1 MMKKL
6 LMFSMLS
13 IVASPARA
21 QDSPLAWAARLEIE
35 YRIVPNVTYLTS
47 SNYESKLDLYV
58 TRTADKPL
66 PTLIWIH
73 GGGWTGGVKESAT
86 GIPAYLAMGMN
97 VVNVEYRLA
106 RTASAPAA
114 VEDCRCALRWVI
126 QHAKEYGIDVNRLV
140 VSGGSAGGHL
150 ALTTGM
156 LPASAGLDRQC
167 PGPDNLKVAAI
178 VNWFGISDVN
188 ELLDGP
194 NMKAYA
200 VAWLGSALDRDQIA
214 KRVSPL
220 TYVRPGVPPILTIHG
235 DADPTVPYTQSV
247 RLHKA
252 LADAGVPN
260 ELMTMAG
267 GKHGYA
273 CCTPAQRVQAYAKI
287 REFLVRQHVLEAP
300 KAPATAQ
307 GPR

>member
-1 MMKKL
+1 MKRLMIASIL
-6 LMFSMLS
+6 LVLASGT
-13 IVASPARA
+13 VAVA
-21 QDSPLAWAARLEIE
+21 QDSPLAWAVRFENE
-35 YRIVPNVTYLTS
+35 YRIVPNITYLTA
-47 SNYESKLDLYV
+47 SNYDAKLDLYV
-58 TRTADKPL
+58 TRTPEKPL

-73 GGGWTGGVKESAT
+73 GGGWTGGTKESYA

-106 RTASAPAA
+106 RVAQAPAA

-126 QHAKEYGIDVNRLV
+126 QHAKEYGIDVNRIV

-156 LPASAGLDRQC
+156 VPASAGLDRQC

-178 VNWFGISDVN
+178 VNWYGISDVN

-200 VAWLGSALDRDQIA
+200 VTWLGSATDRDQIA
-214 KRVSPL
+214 MRVSPL
-220 TYVRPGVPPILTIHG
+220 AYVRAGLPPVLTIHG

-252 LADAGVPN
+252 LSDAGVAN
-260 ELMTMAG
+260 ELMTMPG
-267 GKHGYA
+267 GKHGFD
-273 CCTPAQRVQAYAKI
+273 CCTAAQRTNAYVKI
-287 REFLVRQHVLEAP
+287 REFLARHHVLGASG
-300 KAPATAQ
+300 T
-307 GPR
+307 

>member
-13 IVASPARA
+13 IVSSPARA
-21 QDSPLAWAARLEIE
+21 QDSPLAWAARLETE
-35 YRIVPNVTYLTS
+35 YRMVPNVTYLTS
-47 SNYESKLDLYV
+47 SNYEAKLDLYV

-106 RTASAPAA
+106 RTAPAPAA

-287 REFLVRQHVLEAP
+287 REFLVRQHVLEGP

>member
-1 MMKKL
+1 MIKKL

-13 IVASPARA
+13 IVSAPAHA
-21 QDSPLAWAARLEIE
+21 QESPLDWAAHLETE
-35 YRIVPNVTYLTS
+35 FRIVPNITYLTS
-47 SNYESKLDLYV
+47 SNYEAKLDLYV

-200 VAWLGSALDRDQIA
+200 VTWLGSALDRDQIA

-220 TYVRPGVPPILTIHG
+220 TYVRPGLPPILTIHG

-267 GKHGYA
+267 GRHGYD

>member
-1 MMKKL
+1 
-6 LMFSMLS
+6 
-13 IVASPARA
+13 
-21 QDSPLAWAARLEIE
+21 
-35 YRIVPNVTYLTS
+35 
-47 SNYESKLDLYV
+47 
-58 TRTADKPL
+58 
-66 PTLIWIH
+66 
-73 GGGWTGGVKESAT
+73 
-86 GIPAYLAMGMN
+86 MN

-114 VEDCRCALRWVI
+114 VEACRCALRWVI

-200 VAWLGSALDRDQIA
+200 VAWLGSALAFYRHRQACVAAHLRSARRSSDPDDSRRRRSDRPLHPIRPPAQSARRRRRAERADDDGGRQA
-214 KRVSPL
+214 WVRRLHTNSP
-220 TYVRPGVPPILTIHG
+220 RS
-235 DADPTVPYTQSV
+235 SV
-247 RLHKA
+247 REDPRVPRA
-252 LADAGVPN
+252 AARPRGAEGAGHRAGA
-260 ELMTMAG
+260 EMTRGMR
-267 GKHGYA
+267 
-273 CCTPAQRVQAYAKI
+273 P
-287 REFLVRQHVLEAP
+287 
-300 KAPATAQ
+300 
-307 GPR
+307 